1 MGDAKFVPDSK
12 GFIELLNS
20 QGVQDVLRDRA
31 TAIAKTAESIGGG
44 KYSVDVR
51 AGEYRAHARASTAD
65 RRAYW
70 SNCKGEKRPLV
81 SAMDAG
87 V

>member
-12 GFIELLNS
+12 GFVALLNS
-20 QGVQDVLRDRA
+20 QGVQDVLKARA
-31 TAIAKTAESIGGG
+31 TAIAQTAESIGGG
-44 KYSVDVR
+44 KYSVDVQ

>member
-31 TAIAKTAESIGGG
+31 TTIAKTAESIGGG
-44 KYSVDVR
+44 KYAVDVR
-51 AGEYRAHARASTAD
+51 PGEHRAHARASSAD